1 MVKNTSV
8 FQFTVGYMTHQMQE
22 KRRKHIYRTSY
33 QDVFIH
39 ISIQKMRATKDQFKI
54 KYVLVL
60 SLIIFDH
67 NRTIVVYKVI
77 GTVIY
82 LFIDILC
89 CLYYLGIL
97 QQKLSTYDNKFEK
110 KGSMICLG
118 LVFLKI

>member
-8 FQFTVGYMTHQMQE
+8 FQFTVGYMTHPMQE
-22 KRRKHIYRTSY
+22 KRRKHIDKTSY

-39 ISIQKMRATKDQFKI
+39 ISIQKMRATKYQFKI

-82 LFIDILC
+82 LFINILC